1 MSEPIKNRY
10 EFSLIFDLENGN
22 PNGDPDNGNM
32 PRMDPETS
40 HGLVTDVCIKRKIR
54 NYVEIVKKN
63 APPFEIY
70 VKERAILNRQH
81 ERAYINNPVVGK
93 PVPKKLP
100 AKEEDA
106 RKIRNWMCG
115 NFFDVRTFGAVMATE
130 INAGQAR
137 GPVQLNFAKS
147 VEPIVPMEITI
158 TRMAV
163 TNEKDAVKQ
172 NGDNRTMGKKYIVPY
187 ALYRLDGYVSAH
199 LAEKTGFV
207 EDDLELLWEAMTNMF
222 DHDHSSVRGKMN
234 TRKLVVFKHASALG
248 NAPAHKLFDLVHIER
263 QVDDST
269 PARAFDDYR
278 VILDDKKTPAGVD
291 VIEIV

>member
-1 MSEPIKNRY
+1 MIKPIQSRY
-10 EFSLIFDLENGN
+10 EFSLIFDVENGN

-54 NYVEIVKKN
+54 NYVELVKN
-63 APPFEIY
+63 NMPPYEIY
-70 VKERAILNRQH
+70 VKEKAVLNRQH
-81 ERAYINNPVVGK
+81 ERAYINNPAVGK
-93 PVPKKLP
+93 PVSKKLP
-100 AKEEDA
+100 AKEKDA
-106 RKIRNWMCG
+106 RKIRDWMCA

-147 VEPIVPMEITI
+147 VEPIVPIEVTI

-163 TNEKDAVKQ
+163 TNEKDAAKQ

-187 ALYRLDGYVSAH
+187 ALYRVDGYISAH
-199 LAEKTGFV
+199 LADKTGFT
-207 EDDLELLWEAMTNMF
+207 EDDLALLWESMKNMF

-234 TRKLVVFKHASALG
+234 TRKLVAFKHTSKLG
-248 NAPAHKLFDLVHIER
+248 NAPAHTLFDLVGIRR
-263 QVDDST
+263 QGDDSV
-269 PARAFDDYR
+269 PARAFEDYEVVVDDNSA
-278 VILDDKKTPAGVD
+278 PEGVD
-291 VIEIV
+291 VVEMV